1 MNRDDELLFAD
12 EAERVEAAEPQ
23 REEQPWK
30 VMIVDDE
37 QEVHNVTKLA
47 LRRFVF
53 DGRPVDF
60 ISAYSASEG
69 QQLLAEHVLTPQ
81 SCC

>member
-60 ISAYSASEG
+60 ISAYSASS
-69 QQLLAEHVLTPQ
+69 ASNCWPSMLTPQ